1 MASERA
7 VLLHIGLLLISITGF
22 AFVLVGPHWYAC
34 AFLLAVMAGVQV
46 KLLLQRMSANDAA
59 LQAFLTA
66 VLFDDVTRDFT
77 LPRAGITPSLS
88 VTLNRMMAQLRAGRA
103 ERAVQSHYTQALLA
117 HMPVALLMR
126 EDDGKIQLLNP
137 AARRLFGAPVATL
150 DGCARYGQPFV
161 TGLGRI
167 QSGQS
172 TLLTMV
178 QPQGT
183 WHLKASATA
192 FASQGRRQVI
202 ISLQNIASELSAQE
216 LAAWQTVIR
225 TMTHEV
231 MNSLTPISSLSAT
244 AADRV
249 HEARD
254 YLSVDSPAREALD
267 DAIEALDVVSRRSA
281 GLMRFVQDHRRLSHR
296 LTLETEKLSLTRQFS
311 RLHRLFAAEMT
322 SRGISFTCQVDP
334 VDLEIVADGAL
345 IDQALINLLRNAM
358 DAVRGQS
365 DARIAL
371 TSWRNSEG
379 HICLQVVNNGPRIP
393 PEMRE
398 TIFVPF
404 YTTKQQGTGV
414 GLTLVR
420 QIASVHGAGVSVRDT
435 HSGETAFIIMF

>member
-7 VLLHIGLLLISITGF
+7 VLLHIGLLLITITGF

-34 AFLLAVMAGVQV
+34 AFLLAVVAGVQV
-46 KLLLQRMSANDAA
+46 KLLLHRLSANDAA
-59 LQAFLTA
+59 MQEFLTA
-66 VLFDDVTRDFT
+66 VTFDDVTRDFS
-77 LPRAGITPSLS
+77 LPKAGISPALS
-88 VTLNRMMAQLRAGRA
+88 ATLNRMMAQLRAGRA

-126 EDDGKIQLLNP
+126 GEDGQIQLLNP
-137 AARRLFGAPVATL
+137 AARRLFGAPVTSLQA
-150 DGCARYGQPFV
+150 CACYGQPFM
-161 TGLGRI
+161 TGLGRL

-172 TLLTMV
+172 TLLTME

-183 WHLKASATA
+183 LHLKASATA
-192 FASQGRRQVI
+192 FATQGQRRVI

-254 YLSVDSPAREALD
+254 CLAVDAPGREALD
-267 DAIEALDVVSRRSA
+267 DAVEALDVVSRRSA

-311 RLHRLFAAEMT
+311 RLHRLFAAEMAG
-322 SRGISFTCQVDP
+322 RGISFTCQVDP
-334 VDLEIVADGAL
+334 VDLEIIADGAL

-358 DAVRGQS
+358 DAVRGQP
-365 DARIAL
+365 DAQIAL
-371 TSWRNSEG
+371 TTWRNIDG
-379 HICLQVVNNGPRIP
+379 HICLQVANNGPRIP
-393 PEMRE
+393 PEERE
-398 TIFVPF
+398 AIFVPF

-420 QIASVHGAGVSVRDT
+420 QIASVHGASVSVRDT
-435 HSGETAFIIMF
+435 QNGETAFCIVF